1 LSGPDAEAGAAAKA
15 LRDAADD
22 NAHAFKGQLATILAS
37 LEPLRRI
44 VPEDNERAKRALAL
58 IDAALGRLT
67 ALIDAARRLD
77 HVAAELLAAPRT
89 RIDLS
94 RVVEAVL
101 TKYRQAMT
109 ERGIVLRGQVGAG
122 LFVEA
127 GPGTL
132 DAAMEAILDN
142 AVRVSPE
149 GKAITVNLRRA
160 ATGAELVIEDEG
172 PGIDPTALDGFFE
185 RFAALNAPRREGQ
198 GKPTRIGI
206 GLCAAQRYVQA
217 AGGSIAAAN
226 RPSGGLALRIV
237 LPLSGR

>member
-1 LSGPDAEAGAAAKA
+1 MSGFSAEAAAAAKA

-44 VPEDNERAKRALAL
+44 VPEDNERAKRALTL

-94 RVVEAVL
+94 RIVDAAL
-101 TKYRQAMT
+101 AKYRQAMS
-109 ERGIVLRGQVGAG
+109 ERGIVLRGQVEAG
-122 LFVEA
+122 LFAEA

-132 DAAMEAILDN
+132 DAAVEAILDN
-142 AVRVSPE
+142 AVRVSPQ
-149 GKAITVNLRRA
+149 GKAIAVNLRRT
-160 ATGAELVIEDEG
+160 ATGAELLIEDEG
-172 PGIDPTALDGFFE
+172 PGVDPKALDGFFE

-226 RPSGGLALRIV
+226 RPSGGLAMRIL
-237 LPLSGR
+237 LPLAGK